1 MQLGRMLL
9 VLFGIWLAIS
19 PWMFGDSV
27 REHAVQTTITGVLLV
42 LAAGASVLFG
52 PVTALPL
59 WFALVLGLWTMAT
72 PIMFGLSGR
81 SFSANNDIVVGL
93 LALLAAAVAIGSQ
106 ARMRLFAGGADPR
119 GARGQTSL
127 W

>member
-1 MQLGRMLL
+1 MLL
-9 VLFGIWLAIS
+9 VLFGIWLTIS
-19 PWMFGDSV
+19 PWMFGDTV
-27 REHAVQTTITGVLLV
+27 REHAVQITITGVLLV
-42 LAAGASVLFG
+42 LTASGSGFFG
-52 PVTALPL
+52 PATALPL

-93 LALLAAAVAIGSQ
+93 LVLLAAAVTIGSQ
-106 ARMRLFAGGADPR
+106 ARMRLFVGGVEPH
-119 GARGQTSL
+119 GAAGQTSL